1 MSWFDEQIKTRIHND
16 TEAFENAFEELSS
29 AILGKR
35 AITSV
40 LNDDRVKTQNAIE
53 EILKFYHVKPLKL
66 PSQLRDMNEQLECL
80 LRPAGIMRRVVKLK
94 GNWYKDGIGPLLGQ
108 TQNGDTVAIL
118 PKGLTGYEFF
128 DWTSG
133 DKIKVTKTTAA
144 MLKEEAICFYKPL
157 PLRKLSMIDLLK
169 YIIEALSIS
178 DYLMVGSATLAVTLL
193 GLLTPF
199 VNKLIFDKVI
209 PSGKIDVLFSVAC
222 LLLGVTIS
230 SMLINITKSL
240 VMSRIQTKMNIAVQ
254 AASMARVLSLPAD
267 FFKNYSAGELSSRA
281 QSINNLCNML
291 SDAVFTT
298 GLSSIFSLIYISQ
311 ILNYTPAL
319 VAPALTI
326 IGITLAASL
335 LSTFCQIDISRKRM
349 NQSAKLAGLIFSL
362 FSGIQKIKL
371 AGAEHRAFSK
381 WAESYKEEASLTYNP
396 PMFIKITPILSSA
409 ITAIGA
415 IVIYYFAAAAANVSI
430 ADYMAFSVSYGMVS
444 TAMLSL
450 ISIADT
456 VADIKPVFEM
466 VEPILKTVPEM
477 SAGKQ
482 VLTKLSGT
490 IELNNVSFKYSE
502 DTPNIID
509 NLSLK
514 IRAGQ
519 YVAIVGATGC
529 GKSTLMR
536 MLLGFEKP
544 QKGAIYYDGK
554 DLDKID
560 LKSLRQHIGVVMQN
574 GKLFSGDIFS
584 NITISAPWLSLEEA
598 WEAAELAGI
607 AEDIRDMPM
616 GMHTVISEGSGGIS
630 GGQRQRLMIARAI
643 APKPKVL
650 MFDEATSALD
660 NITQKKVSEALD
672 KFKSTRIVIA
682 HRLST
687 IRQCDRILVLEK
699 GKIIEDGNYEELI
712 KKNGS
717 FAQLVQR
724 QRLDNT
730 ENIKMN

>member
-1 MSWFDEQIKTRIHND
+1 M
-16 TEAFENAFEELSS
+16 
-29 AILGKR
+29 
-35 AITSV
+35 
-40 LNDDRVKTQNAIE
+40 
-53 EILKFYHVKPLKL
+53 
-66 PSQLRDMNEQLECL
+66 
-80 LRPAGIMRRVVKLK
+80 
-94 GNWYKDGIGPLLGQ
+94 
-108 TQNGDTVAIL
+108 
-118 PKGLTGYEFF
+118 
-128 DWTSG
+128 
-133 DKIKVTKTTAA
+133 
-144 MLKEEAICFYKPL
+144 
-157 PLRKLSMIDLLK
+157 
-169 YIIEALSIS
+169 
-178 DYLMVGSATLAVTLL
+178 
-193 GLLTPF
+193 
-199 VNKLIFDKVI
+199 
-209 PSGKIDVLFSVAC
+209 
-222 LLLGVTIS
+222 
-230 SMLINITKSL
+230 
-240 VMSRIQTKMNIAVQ
+240 
-254 AASMARVLSLPAD
+254 
-267 FFKNYSAGELSSRA
+267 
-281 QSINNLCNML
+281 
-291 SDAVFTT
+291 
-298 GLSSIFSLIYISQ
+298 
-311 ILNYTPAL
+311 NYTPAL

-326 IGITLAASL
+326 IGITLAISL
-335 LSTFCQIDISRKRM
+335 LSTFFQMDISRKRM
-349 NQSAKLAGLIFSL
+349 NQSAKLTGLIFSL

-381 WAESYKEEASLTYNP
+381 WAGSYKEEATLTYNP
-396 PMFIKITPILSSA
+396 PTFMKLTPIFSSA
-409 ITAIGA
+409 VTAIGA
-415 IVIYYFAAAAANVSI
+415 IVIYYFAAAAHVSI

-444 TAMLSL
+444 AAMLSL
-450 ISIADT
+450 TSIAAT
-456 VADIKPVFEM
+456 VANIKPVFEM
-466 VEPILKTVPEM
+466 VEPILKTVPEV

-490 IELNNVSFKYSE
+490 IELNNVSFRYSE

-514 IRAGQ
+514 IRGGQ

-584 NITISAPWLSLEEA
+584 NITISAPWLSQEDA

-607 AEDIRDMPM
+607 AEDIREMPM

-712 KKNGS
+712 KNNGF
-717 FAQLVQR
+717 FAELVQR
-724 QRLDNT
+724 QRLDDT
-730 ENIKMN
+730 ENTK